1 MLNKKNVV
9 KKKWIMRINA
19 ASDPREKE
27 DPELTKTRQERI
39 LDAALAEGE
48 LANCLLLGRYERA
61 GMKRLRALAKKTPFG
76 MGNV

>member
-1 MLNKKNVV
+1 
-9 KKKWIMRINA
+9 MRINA

-39 LDAALAEGE
+39 LDAAPLSLAGGE
-48 LANCLLLGRYERA
+48 LADCLLLGRYERA

-76 MGNV
+76 MGNM